1 MSQLP
6 IGIEAPDFE
15 LYGVDGQSYRLADAL
30 NESSMILAFY
40 KSACPTSQFTLPY
53 LQKIYAHGGD
63 DQVRTQRL
71 GKKGLKIWGVSQ
83 DDESETRAFAQRHGI
98 GFQLL
103 IDEHPYPVSTAYGL
117 EFVPGIFIVE
127 PDGFISMS
135 YSGFH
140 KSALNKIA
148 SMSALSSGRSPLQLF
163 ERSDRI
169 PDIRP
174 G

>member
-6 IGIEAPDFE
+6 IGIRAPDFE

-30 NESSMILAFY
+30 DESPVVLAFY
-40 KSACPTSQFTLPY
+40 KSSCPTSQFTLPY
-53 LQKIYAHGGD
+53 LQKIYAHGVSAQKSNND
-63 DQVRTQRL
+63 M
-71 GKKGLKIWGVSQ
+71 GLKIWGVSQ
-83 DDESETRAFAQRHGI
+83 DDEVETLAFAERYGI
-98 GFQLL
+98 GFDLI
-103 IDEHPYPVSTAYGL
+103 IDEHPYSVSAAYGL
-117 EFVPGIFIVE
+117 EFVPGIFVVE
-127 PDGFISMS
+127 PDGTISMS

-148 SMSALSSGRSPLQLF
+148 GMSALSSGCSPLQLF
-163 ERSDRI
+163 ERNDRI